1 MRKDVEMFIDD
12 PIFNS
17 DPTHLWTCI
26 FIMRLN
32 THTHIYSYVYMNM
45 KNIERY
51 IHKVVNLSYSEQ
63 AVMGLGVNW
72 QGQEKMP
79 NIKY

>member
-1 MRKDVEMFIDD
+1 MDLYLYNVSE
-12 PIFNS
+12 
-17 DPTHLWTCI
+17 H
-26 FIMRLN
+26 
-32 THTHIYSYVYMNM
+32 THTYSYIHMNM

-51 IHKVVNLSYSEQ
+51 IHKVVNLSYSGQ
-63 AVMGLGVNW
+63 LVMGLDVNW

>member
-1 MRKDVEMFIDD
+1 MDLYLYNASE
-12 PIFNS
+12 
-17 DPTHLWTCI
+17 H
-26 FIMRLN
+26 

-63 AVMGLGVNW
+63 AVMGLDVNW

>member
-1 MRKDVEMFIDD
+1 MYITD
-12 PIFNS
+12 
-17 DPTHLWTCI
+17 
-26 FIMRLN
+26 
-32 THTHIYSYVYMNM
+32 IYSYVYMNM